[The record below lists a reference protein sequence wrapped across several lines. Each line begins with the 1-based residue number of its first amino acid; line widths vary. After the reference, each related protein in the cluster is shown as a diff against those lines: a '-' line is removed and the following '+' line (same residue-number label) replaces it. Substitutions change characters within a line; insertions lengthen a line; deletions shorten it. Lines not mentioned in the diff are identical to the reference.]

1 MIKVIDIDAL
11 FDEYISDYVYSNI
24 GKVKPEEIEDKIP
37 QLYVEFGDVKLDA
50 LDGKTPNTY
59 YRDYTCTELLDCLKE
74 HLQSGVAISDF
85 LCEAIT
91 CDKSNEVYLERA
103 LDEQENEEFLV
114 YVMNMLLELNSKL
127 GASRYIEFIAWDYGE
142 SIRELATELLSSFAD
157 EIKDKVLVAYEEAE
171 SDKKPYFTE
180 ILSHCKWDDRVFNV
194 LVNEFNSHLDNVP
207 LYANYLA
214 KYGDDRAIP
223 YLTNVIEDQNIS
235 YVDFEELRFAIEA
248 LGGTYDKKRDFS
260 KDKTF
265 KKIMEQKPNKPIMS

>member
-11 FDEYISDYVYSNI
+11 FDEYISDYVYSDI
-24 GKVKPEEIEDKIP
+24 GKVKAEEIEDKIP

-59 YRDYTCTELLDCLKE
+59 YRDYTCAELLDCLKE

-103 LDEQENEEFLV
+103 LNEQENEEFLV

>member
-37 QLYVEFGDVKLDA
+37 QLYVQFGDTSLSQ

-59 YRDYTCTELLDCLKE
+59 YCDYNCYELLECLKE
-74 HLQSGVAISDF
+74 HLSTGVAISDF

-91 CDKSNEVYLERA
+91 KSQDSETCLESA
-103 LDEQENEEFLV
+103 LDEQDSEEFLV
-114 YVMNMLLELNSKL
+114 YVMNMLLELNSKR
-127 GASRYIEFIAWDYGE
+127 GADRYIEFISWDYGD
-142 SIRELATELLSSFAD
+142 SVRELATELLSSFVD
-157 EIKDKVLVAYEEAE
+157 EVKDKILIAYEEAE
-171 SDKKPYFTE
+171 SDKRAYFTE

-194 LVNEFNSHLDNVP
+194 LINEFNAHLDNVP
-207 LYANYLA
+207 LYASYLS

-223 YLTNVIEDQNIS
+223 YLTAVIEDENIS

-248 LGGTYDKKRDFS
+248 LGGAYDKKRDFS

-265 KKIMEQKPNKPIMS
+265 KKIMEQKPNKPIIS

>member
-59 YRDYTCTELLDCLKE
+59 YRDYTCTELLDCIKE

>member
-1 MIKVIDIDAL
+1 
-11 FDEYISDYVYSNI
+11 
-24 GKVKPEEIEDKIP
+24 
-37 QLYVEFGDVKLDA
+37 
-50 LDGKTPNTY
+50 
-59 YRDYTCTELLDCLKE
+59 
-74 HLQSGVAISDF
+74 
-85 LCEAIT
+85 
-91 CDKSNEVYLERA
+91 
-103 LDEQENEEFLV
+103 
-114 YVMNMLLELNSKL
+114 MLLELNSKL

-248 LGGTYDKKRDFS
+248 LGGAYDKKRDFS